1 MPRIGVS
8 DLHVAKILTD
18 VEGEET
24 TYDTA
29 TRLAGLINIGITK
42 TVAEGELYA
51 DDRLDEYVAQQT
63 AQEISINPKDI
74 SSEDEA
80 LLLGKQ
86 LDENGGV
93 LDGGDDNPPEF
104 AVMFRSKKS
113 DGSYQYRVLY
123 RVKFRPFDETYDTQ
137 SNNVTFQTPTI
148 TGRSM
153 ARASDGAFGYKL
165 DSSETNTAV
174 TKAWFTAPAEPPAE
188 EPAGE

>member
-18 VEGEET
+18 VEGGET

-51 DDRLDEYVAQQT
+51 DDSLDEYVAQQT

-86 LDENGGV
+86 LDANGGV

-165 DSSETNTAV
+165 DSSETNKAV
-174 TKAWFTAPAEPPAE
+174 TEAWFTAPAEPPA
-188 EPAGE
+188 AGE